1 MSWGLWQVREGCCS
15 STGVCA
21 QLRVETSGGG
31 VRAPGDSVQLSCH
44 GYGFSFGSYAVLWY
58 RQGIS
63 GRLEWLSFIYR
74 SYINYSPDMEGQA
87 TVSRDDSQSV
97 SYLSLSTLR
106 PQDSAH
112 YLCAV
117 RTGTGNPAE
126 L

>member
-1 MSWGLWQVREGCCS
+1 MPLSWGLWQVREGCF

-21 QLRVETSGGG
+21 QWRLETSGGG
-31 VRAPGDSVQLSCH
+31 VRAPGDSVQLFCH
-44 GYGFSFGSYAVLWY
+44 GYGFSIGSYVLWY

-63 GRLEWLSFIYR
+63 GRLEWLSYIY
-74 SYINYSPDMEGQA
+74 SSDISYSPDVEGRA
-87 TVSRDDSQSV
+87 TVSQDDSQSV
-97 SYLSLSTLR
+97 SYLSLSTPR